1 MDIEKVKHMNKARVL
16 YELERLE
23 RLSQSK
29 KTLDKTSLKVKD
41 KKKPDYNI
49 FEKPKR
55 KKPEDFFSNEFLTEL
70 KDYIHNPEAKKSIR
84 KMLKNKNADDSTS
97 SDEED

>member
-1 MDIEKVKHMNKARVL
+1 MDIEKIKTMDKARVL
-16 YELERLE
+16 YELE

-49 FEKPKR
+49 FEKPKN

-70 KDYIHNPEAKKSIR
+70 KDYIHDPEAKKSIR

>member
-1 MDIEKVKHMNKARVL
+1 MDIEKVKHMDKARVL
-16 YELERLE
+16 YELK

-29 KTLDKTSLKVKD
+29 KTIAKVSSKVKE

-49 FEKPKR
+49 FEKPKS

-70 KDYIHNPEAKKSIR
+70 KDYIHDPEAKKSIR

>member
-1 MDIEKVKHMNKARVL
+1 MDIEKVKHMDKARVL
-16 YELERLE
+16 YELERL
-23 RLSQSK
+23 SQSK
-29 KTLDKTSLKVKD
+29 KTIAKVSSKVKE

-49 FEKPKR
+49 FEKPKS
-55 KKPEDFFSNEFLTEL
+55 KKAEDFFSNEFLTEL
-70 KDYIHNPEAKKSIR
+70 KDYIHDPEAKKSIR

>member
-1 MDIEKVKHMNKARVL
+1 MDIEKIKKMDKARVL
-16 YELERLE
+16 YELERLS
-23 RLSQSK
+23 RSK
-29 KTLDKTSLKVKD
+29 KTKEKTTSKVKE

-49 FEKPKR
+49 FEKPKS

-70 KDYIHNPEAKKSIR
+70 KDYIHDPEAKKSLR
-84 KMLKNKNADDSTS
+84 KMLKNKNPEDSTS